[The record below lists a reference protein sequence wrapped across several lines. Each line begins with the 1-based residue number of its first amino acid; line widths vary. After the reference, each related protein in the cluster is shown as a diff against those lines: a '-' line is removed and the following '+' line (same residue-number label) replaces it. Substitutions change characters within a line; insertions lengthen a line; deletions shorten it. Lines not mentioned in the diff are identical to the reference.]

1 MERNKDEEV
10 IFTITKFGDIGDN
23 QFYTRTDINTDYIQ
37 AIAEDLA
44 NVIWKNRKL
53 GQAFIAAWENLRK

>member
-23 QFYTRTDINTDYIQ
+23 QFYTRTEINTHYIQ

-44 NVIWKNRKL
+44 NVIWKNREL